1 MRYFN
6 LTLVHL
12 EDGVEITYSTGKNR
26 EVLFFYDD
34 ADRFL
39 ENTTWPVRIDADFKK
54 ILRGVEETIYIEE
67 DCFLYYAFSLQVS
80 YAHYLTQCLPKL
92 HYYDLEKK
100 LVIPRSTYNILS
112 KSIFKLLGIPEDR
125 ILVLE
130 DNIKYVF
137 KNIDTIPHIGV
148 QWNGVGGEINIAG
161 VEVCKKLHNALGIIP
176 SKNATRKVY
185 LKRNQNVSLEHN
197 NSQVGRYRCI
207 SNEDQLIELLVQNG
221 FEIIELG
228 DKTIQ
233 EKVEAMKDIDVLIT
247 QLGANVYNLIFSNT
261 TNNILLLSNDKPVG
275 QDYYFGLLDKLNLTQ
290 RKDLF
295 LYPSLPHNIDPKNG
309 TNDSFEVNLEN
320 INKYMETL

>member
-34 ADRFL
+34 TDRFL

-130 DNIKYVF
+130 
-137 KNIDTIPHIGV
+137 
-148 QWNGVGGEINIAG
+148 
-161 VEVCKKLHNALGIIP
+161 IILNM
-176 SKNATRKVY
+176 S
-185 LKRNQNVSLEHN
+185 LK
-197 NSQVGRYRCI
+197 I
-207 SNEDQLIELLVQNG
+207 
-221 FEIIELG
+221 
-228 DKTIQ
+228 
-233 EKVEAMKDIDVLIT
+233 
-247 QLGANVYNLIFSNT
+247 
-261 TNNILLLSNDKPVG
+261 
-275 QDYYFGLLDKLNLTQ
+275 
-290 RKDLF
+290 
-295 LYPSLPHNIDPKNG
+295 
-309 TNDSFEVNLEN
+309 
-320 INKYMETL
+320 